1 VKILQSTIVAVALLG
16 LALGAGAQSSDV
28 GLLNQ
33 LSGEVAYTG
42 QGGAQSKAQAFM
54 KVRQGDRFTLPAG
67 AQLRVV
73 YFNGS
78 RQETWKGPASF
89 KAGTQQS
96 EALSGQVAEAA
107 QLPSGVA
114 QKIAQVPNLVQI
126 AKLGRSGGI
135 AVRGG
140 GKPGRL
146 SSEQLAELT
155 EARGNYTQMR
165 QKAPAEDITPEFY
178 YYSVLQDYLLYDEMK
193 TVTDEMLRRQP
204 NNQEAQ
210 ELAAYVRSRI

>member
-1 VKILQSTIVAVALLG
+1 MRTMRSMLAVALLG
-16 LALGAGAQSSDV
+16 AALGANAQSSDV
-28 GLLNQ
+28 GLVNQ
-33 LSGEVAYTG
+33 LSGEVSYVS

-54 KVRQGDRFTLPAG
+54 KVREGDRFTLVSG
-67 AQLRVV
+67 AQLRLV

-89 KAGTQQS
+89 KAGTQLS
-96 EALSGQVAEAA
+96 ESVSGQVAEAS

-114 QKIAQVPNLVQI
+114 QRIAQVPNLVQI

-146 SSEQLAELT
+146 SSEQQAEVKQ
-155 EARGNYTQMR
+155 AKGIYVQMR
-165 QKAPAEDITPEFY
+165 QKAAAEDITPELFF
-178 YYSVLQDYLLYDEMK
+178 YSVLQDHLLYDEMRSM
-193 TVTDEMLRRQP
+193 TDEMLKRQP
-204 NNQEAQ
+204 GNPEAQ
-210 ELAAYVRSRI
+210 ELADYVKSRS